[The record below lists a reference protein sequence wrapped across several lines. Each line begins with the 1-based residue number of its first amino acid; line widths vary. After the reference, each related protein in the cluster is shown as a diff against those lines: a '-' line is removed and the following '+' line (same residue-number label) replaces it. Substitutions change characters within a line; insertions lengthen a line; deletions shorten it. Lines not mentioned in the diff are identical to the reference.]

1 VEVIIK
7 SHLVPVLVVSHVRCR
22 KCCDRAGTAAGT
34 AARQAGSM
42 AQHICPRG
50 VVTARARMGER
61 VCVHV
66 GESQARVNTKASLT
80 H

>member
-1 VEVIIK
+1 MEVIIK

-22 KCCDRAGTAAGT
+22 KCCDRGAGT